1 MNVIHCF
8 NLAALV
14 WAKKFQPTRSDIAP
28 FHPIPC
34 RAPTLVRSLS
44 LSLSPSL
51 FSLSLCVSLSDC
63 LSVSVSPTS
72 LPPSKITR
80 YPSDQGAGSR
90 PSPPHPRRENPCPMP
105 SPPTIPPNQ
114 TSVFDRRMTPRRQP
128 RELLHNGRITRP
140 PAALGPLR
148 HILRA
153 ARPRLRRPQ
162 RRWALAPRLWRT
174 TMTCTAPTRLGG
186 SAPLG
191 RTPPPSPQQRHQ
203 LRRPI
208 TPRSRVPRPTRTVQ
222 LIERVKAGWCLGP

>member
-105 SPPTIPPNQ
+105 SPPTIPPN
-114 TSVFDRRMTPRRQP
+114 
-128 RELLHNGRITRP
+128 
-140 PAALGPLR
+140 R
-148 HILRA
+148 HQCSIA
-153 ARPRLRRPQ
+153 ARPRAANLVSSSTMAASL
-162 RRWALAPRLWRT
+162 ALLLPLVPSATSSAPRAR
-174 TMTCTAPTRLGG
+174 A
-186 SAPLG
+186 SAARSAAG
-191 RTPPPSPQQRHQ
+191 PSPRASGE
-203 LRRPI
+203 L
-208 TPRSRVPRPTRTVQ
+208 
-222 LIERVKAGWCLGP
+222 L